1 MYSTKKR
8 TITKKAEKELE
19 KVNSNLRKL
28 YTQPCKCRADAELA
42 VKKIVDKL
50 KLVKISEDDIG
61 YEEVQKYSHKGRH
74 SKDEQKETVAV
85 KVIAEASL
93 DEDAI
98 EQKIKEDTYY
108 VICTNDLDRKWTMA
122 ELIGVYK
129 KQSVVERN
137 WRCLKDKKLL
147 INAIYLELPSR
158 INALMWIMTTAL
170 LIYTATEYLMRKKMK
185 EQRLSIPS
193 PDHKKELEK
202 PSLMRLYQYMG
213 NSVIMLSCDRSTGKV
228 SVLGLPTEVKLI
240 LIAMGD
246 EWCQYYLKSYYQDK
260 AF

>member
-1 MYSTKKR
+1 
-8 TITKKAEKELE
+8 
-19 KVNSNLRKL
+19 
-28 YTQPCKCRADAELA
+28 
-42 VKKIVDKL
+42 
-50 KLVKISEDDIG
+50 
-61 YEEVQKYSHKGRH
+61 
-74 SKDEQKETVAV
+74 
-85 KVIAEASL
+85 
-93 DEDAI
+93 
-98 EQKIKEDTYY
+98 
-108 VICTNDLDRKWTMA
+108 MA

-170 LIYTATEYLMRKKMK
+170 LIYTATEYLMRKKMQ
-185 EQRLSIPS
+185 EQKLTIPS
-193 PDHKKELEK
+193 SEHKVQLEK
-202 PSLMRLYQYMG
+202 PSLMRLYQYIG
-213 NSVIMLSCDRSTGKV
+213 NSGIVLQCNRSKGKV
-228 SVLGLPTEVKLI
+228 SVLGLPTEVKLV